1 MMLVLFILMS
11 GAGIAAAWWLRERIR
26 SWRWNVF
33 AALLMM
39 GLLAPMFAGQLIA
52 LMVSGGV
59 EASINDC
66 RAAGGGVDCNTPTQ
80 WLILPLIAGIAAG
93 AGWFCGALG
102 FKFTGSEG

>member
-11 GAGIAAAWWLRERIR
+11 GAGIGAAWWLRDRIR

-39 GLLAPMFAGQLIA
+39 GLLAPMFAGQLVA
-52 LMVSGGV
+52 LMLTGGV
-59 EASINDC
+59 ESSINAC
-66 RAAGGGVDCNTPTQ
+66 REAGGTDCNASTQ
-80 WLILPLIAGIAAG
+80 WLILPLIAGIAGG

-102 FKFTGSEG
+102 FKFTGAEG